1 MIEMFSALS
10 DVVDYGDCYKDKI
23 SKVVMDHWDKVGP
36 AWRRVTLGC
45 HTMLINCADLD
56 CDTLEFRPE
65 FKAVLTAKDPT
76 P

>member
-1 MIEMFSALS
+1 
-10 DVVDYGDCYKDKI
+10 
-23 SKVVMDHWDKVGP
+23 MDHWDKVGP